1 MELNSYT
8 SLRRDQTAQRLRW
21 IADSLNKK
29 LETGSDR
36 GDRATKGQFAT
47 PSEAATSVVE
57 LLDLTHMERY
67 RIVDAGAGSGALML
81 SLVALAI
88 ETGVIARLTIDLVE
102 RDESALLLLQ
112 DAVAD
117 VCLAAAS
124 HNLDLELNIIEADFL
139 DPNHWGSQ
147 PYDIAVMNP
156 PYSKLGPDS
165 TSRELTR
172 LETGVDCPNAYA
184 AFVATALTLLTDGGQ
199 LVAITPRSFAN
210 GRYFC
215 PFRRFLSEVAA
226 FRHVVLFDRR
236 DRIFRSSSVLQE
248 TVIFRL
254 DKSTRPE
261 ATRVVVETRLDH
273 ETMAHDVHEVPQS
286 TIISPADPDRFINL
300 PGNPEVMEVAT
311 RLRSYGETLGSLGL
325 SVSTGPVVDFRSKE
339 LLTTAEDPAAVP
351 LIYPRNVRSESVSW
365 PVSGAKAQGFIR
377 TAKSA
382 KQLYPNGHYVLVK
395 RFTAKEEK
403 RRVVAAVYE
412 PIDGF
417 KEVAFEN
424 HINVIHCKRLP
435 IPCGLAEKIADYLNS
450 DDVDIYFRMFSGNTQ
465 VNATDL
471 RRLHF
476 PLEAPLGLNTTLD
489 PKGQQVSLFGG
500 AVAV

>member
-1 MELNSYT
+1 MTSYAR
-8 SLRRDQTAQRLRW
+8 LRKDQAAQRLRL

-36 GDRATKGQFAT
+36 GGRATKGQFTT
-47 PSEAATSVVE
+47 PSEAATSIVE
-57 LLDLTHMERY
+57 LLDLTRLDRY
-67 RIVDAGAGSGALML
+67 RIVDAGSGSGALML

-88 ETGVIARLTIDLVE
+88 ETGVRARLTIDLVE
-102 RDESALLLLQ
+102 KDESALLFLEE
-112 DAVAD
+112 AVAAAS
-117 VCLAAAS
+117 LAAAS
-124 HNLDLELNIIEADFL
+124 HDLEVELNIINGDFL
-139 DPNHWGSQ
+139 NPNRWRCK
-147 PYDIAVMNP
+147 PYDIVVMNP
-156 PYSKLGPDS
+156 PYHKLGQYS
-165 TSRELTR
+165 TARELTR

-184 AFVATALTLLTDGGQ
+184 AFLATALTLLAEGGQ
-199 LVAITPRSFAN
+199 LAAITPRSFAN
-210 GRYFC
+210 GRYFR

-236 DRIFRSSSVLQE
+236 DRIFRTSSVLQE
-248 TVIFRL
+248 TVIFKL
-254 DKSTRPE
+254 DKSMRPK
-261 ATRVVVETRLDH
+261 AAQVVVETRLDH

-286 TIISPADPDRFINL
+286 TIISPADPERFINL

-311 RLRSYGETLGSLGL
+311 KLRSYGETLGSLGL

-339 LLTTAEDPAAVP
+339 HLTTAEDPAAVP
-351 LIYPRNVRSESVSW
+351 LIYPCNVRLGSVSW
-365 PVSGAKAQGFIR
+365 PVSGTKAQGFIR
-377 TAKSA
+377 TANSA

-403 RRVVAAVYE
+403 RRVVAAVYK

-424 HINVIHCKRLP
+424 HVNVIHCSRQP
-435 IPCGLAEKIADYLNS
+435 IPRGLAEKIADYLNS
-450 DDVDIYFRMFSGNTQ
+450 DDVDMYFRMFSGNTQ

-471 RRLHF
+471 RMLHF
-476 PLEAPLGLNTTLD
+476 PLEGPLGLEAALD
-489 PKGQQVSLFGG
+489 PKGQEVSLFEG